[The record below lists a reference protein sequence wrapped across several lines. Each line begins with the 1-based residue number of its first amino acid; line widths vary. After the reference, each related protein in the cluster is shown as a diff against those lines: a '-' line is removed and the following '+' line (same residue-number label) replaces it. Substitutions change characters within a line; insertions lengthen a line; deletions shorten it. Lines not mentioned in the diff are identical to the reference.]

1 MRRLAIAT
9 VLLAAV
15 LVQVTWAPR
24 ITIAGAF
31 PNLALVAVIA
41 ITWTAGVRRGMV
53 WACVAGLMLDLTAPG
68 PIGPHAVAL
77 LGGAYVTG
85 FWTRNLDR
93 ESVMHP
99 VIAAAV
105 ATAVYSLVL
114 VAVDEMLGLP
124 IPTLGVAAQLVIAS
138 SVYNA
143 VVMPVAIWVVR
154 KLQAAA
160 AGRGPQE
167 LA

>member
-1 MRRLAIAT
+1 MKRLAIAT
-9 VLLAAV
+9 ALLAAV

-41 ITWTAGVRRGMV
+41 ITWTAGAKEGML

-77 LGGAYVTG
+77 LAGAYVTG
-85 FWTRNLDR
+85 FWSRNLDR
-93 ESVMHP
+93 ESVLHP

-105 ATAVYSLVL
+105 ATAIYSLIL
-114 VAVDEMLGLP
+114 VAVDETLGLP
-124 IPTLGVAAQLVIAS
+124 IPTLGVTVQLVIAS
-138 SVYNA
+138 SAYNA
-143 VVMPVAIWVVR
+143 VVMPLAVWVVR
-154 KLQAAA
+154 KAQAPM
-160 AGRGPQE
+160 AGRVEP
-167 LA
+167 L